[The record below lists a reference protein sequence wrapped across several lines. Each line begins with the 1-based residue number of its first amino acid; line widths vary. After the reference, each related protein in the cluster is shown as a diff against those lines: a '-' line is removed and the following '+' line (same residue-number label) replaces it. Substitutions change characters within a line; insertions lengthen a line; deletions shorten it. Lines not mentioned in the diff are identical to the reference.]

1 MNLYDQIVLA
11 YHTLRGT
18 DPSKYRKP
26 CAVADIDPVVGY
38 MHSGFP
44 LVTKLDVADL
54 KNPNFLFNYEKII
67 KKGDWGY
74 FHEMGHNLQRN
85 LRTYKGQLR

>member
-1 MNLYDQIVLA
+1 
-11 YHTLRGT
+11 
-18 DPSKYRKP
+18 
-26 CAVADIDPVVGY
+26 

-44 LVTKLDVADL
+44 LVTILDVADL

-74 FHEMGHNLQRN
+74 FHEMEHNLQRN
-85 LRTYKGQLR
+85 WWTYKGQLR